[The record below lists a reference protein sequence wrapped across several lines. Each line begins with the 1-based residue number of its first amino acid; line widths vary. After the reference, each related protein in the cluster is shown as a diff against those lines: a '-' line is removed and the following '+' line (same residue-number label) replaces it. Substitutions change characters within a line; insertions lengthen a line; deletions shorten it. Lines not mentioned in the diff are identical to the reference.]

1 MVRAIRQGPEGDVL
15 SEHETFQAFEDF
27 MIKKM
32 VEPEVLRSISRAV
45 STWVS
50 SPEVQVAVPCEI
62 EALPEDAPVVDEE
75 LGFPPVAH
83 QAKKK
88 RRGQAA
94 LRTELLGLN
103 PKESRAKLRASLPS
117 GFYICLSG
125 KQSIRTL
132 HRLGSCY
139 ALPNIDY
146 LRWSYSGVDMPK
158 PTDYD
163 VVCTLCSRQ
172 GVASSVLSSG
182 TESSSST
189 VADEG

>member
-1 MVRAIRQGPEGDVL
+1 MV
-15 SEHETFQAFEDF
+15 
-27 MIKKM
+27 KKM

-62 EALPEDAPVVDEE
+62 EALPEDAPVVDEG

-88 RRGQAA
+88 RGGQAA
-94 LRTELLGLN
+94 LRTELLRLN

-125 KQSIRTL
+125 KRSILLRSSQKRLFTL
-132 HRLGSCY
+132 VLFWRRYAEAYGLRRGVYAVFETGSGLVCFVKR
-139 ALPNIDY
+139 NGIVFIDGC
-146 LRWSYSGVDMPK
+146 R
-158 PTDYD
+158 
-163 VVCTLCSRQ
+163 
-172 GVASSVLSSG
+172 
-182 TESSSST
+182 
-189 VADEG
+189 